1 MKLVDLNPRFLDA
14 GGPGVSRKNAAG
26 ESEEAPRIRG
36 VGVALDCPC
45 GVCGDE
51 LYVPFQVALD
61 GTIMPG
67 DPRPG
72 WEREGDTFETL
83 TLKPSVLR
91 IQSRGQCGW
100 HGFITN
106 GEVTTC

>member
-1 MKLVDLNPRFLDA
+1 MKLIDLNPRFLNS

-26 ESEEAPRIRG
+26 DWEEAPLITG

-51 LYVPFQVALD
+51 LYVPFSVALD
-61 GTIMPG
+61 GT
-67 DPRPG
+67 PRSEGSHPG
-72 WEREGDTFETL
+72 WEREGDTFEIL

-91 IQSRGQCGW
+91 IQSTGNCGW

-106 GEVTTC
+106 GDVVTC